1 MKANGTRW
9 GWQNPRF
16 AASGWQIP
24 RFGTSGLQIRW
35 SGAMKTNVVFF
46 TIMMLGLIG
55 CNPVHKR
62 QSSVVSNDST
72 NINMI
77 SIETNLKDTTA
88 FRPVLLH
95 EITSFIDK
103 YKDYGPIIILMAERK
118 QNDCCI
124 FMSTSYF
131 YDTRFIIGY
140 QIIDEKMVAYYYNY
154 IQEGMS
160 YYEFISALDTIGKD
174 ELLSENGCMDAL
186 IDKSKL
192 KTDRPQS
199 FLDENSEFAM
209 YTDYDPVG
217 RRYIIHSPDSLELVF
232 EGYY

>member
-9 GWQNPRF
+9 GWQN
-16 AASGWQIP
+16 P

-103 YKDYGPIIILMAERK
+103 YK
-118 QNDCCI
+118 QC
-124 FMSTSYF
+124 
-131 YDTRFIIGY
+131 GY
-140 QIIDEKMVAYYYNY
+140 PCASAVRIDGDPCGAHCRDKDRVQA
-154 IQEGMS
+154 
-160 YYEFISALDTIGKD
+160 EFICA
-174 ELLSENGCMDAL
+174 
-186 IDKSKL
+186 
-192 KTDRPQS
+192 
-199 FLDENSEFAM
+199 
-209 YTDYDPVG
+209 
-217 RRYIIHSPDSLELVF
+217 
-232 EGYY
+232 